1 MPPALQL
8 PKDDRPSSPDT
19 ETPETPKLAP
29 HAAAADGV
37 LSLPVGEAASPSRA
51 AEKAAV
57 VKVSWTAE
65 EDAKLVALVNELGT
79 GKWGQL
85 AKKLGLER
93 SGKQARERWLNHLS
107 PAVDKQE
114 WKEEEDAIIDEAVVR
129 RCVRAVAPSSPR
141 ILRCNSR
148 QRRRPRPLAA
158 RPTPRARS
166 HGSRTNA
173 GRSASSCCPDAPT
186 TRARRARW
194 NSNRRKPRRAPGG
207 APVPSRASPPPK
219 APNRRPKRA
228 KKEKQPT
235 AKEANAADLLVVWS
249 AASALSLDLASV
261 AAVAPDA
268 EETPDVHTHTAKRP
282 RIGSPGAAAL
292 SVDVTPP
299 TEVGEEAAAAGSH
312 IGGEVGRVFGGFAHF
327 LDLAEERERQPA
339 SAPAAP
345 VRRSISGD
353 MSVESP
359 LAVKGHSYAAVHAL
373 QSLSAGASSVDAKT
387 FFD

>member
-19 ETPETPKLAP
+19 ETPATPKLAP

-37 LSLPVGEAASPSRA
+37 LSLPVGEAASSSRA

-114 WKEEEDAIIDEAVVR
+114 WKEEEDAIIDEAV
-129 RCVRAVAPSSPR
+129 
-141 ILRCNSR
+141 
-148 QRRRPRPLAA
+148 A
-158 RPTPRARS
+158 RLGTKWAEIVKLLP
-166 HGSRTNA
+166 GRTDNA
-173 GRSASSCCPDAPT
+173 IKN
-186 TRARRARW
+186 RW
-194 NSNRRKPRRAPGG
+194 NSNRRKRERQAARKELPPK
-207 APVPSRASPPPK
+207 PPK
-219 APNRRPKRA
+219 APKGPKKE

-249 AASALSLDLASV
+249 AASALSLDLAS
-261 AAVAPDA
+261 AATVAPDA

-359 LAVKGHSYAAVHAL
+359 LAVKGHSYSAVHAL

>member
-1 MPPALQL
+1 MESAAPPPLEL

-37 LSLPVGEAASPSRA
+37 LSLPVGEAASSSRA

-129 RCVRAVAPSSPR
+129 CVPARFSRPPRRA
-141 ILRCNSR
+141 ILRHSR
-148 QRRRPRPLAA
+148 QPNFRAPGPRP
-158 RPTPRARS
+158 RPTPRSPPRLGTKWAEIVKLLP
-166 HGSRTNA
+166 GRTDNA
-173 GRSASSCCPDAPT
+173 IKN
-186 TRARRARW
+186 RW
-194 NSNRRKPRRAPGG
+194 NSNRRKRERQAARKELPPK
-207 APVPSRASPPPK
+207 PPK
-219 APNRRPKRA
+219 APKGPKKE

-249 AASALSLDLASV
+249 AASALSLDLAS
-261 AAVAPDA
+261 AATVAPDA

-339 SAPAAP
+339 SAPAVP

-359 LAVKGHSYAAVHAL
+359 LAVKGHSYSAVHAL